1 MSHLFSHMWEY
12 SIETKRI
19 DDRQSFKRVR
29 HRQKKKKSLGNIG
42 CANKL
47 HTTEMLTSCN
57 ASAGDRS
64 DSHWRQ
70 P

>member
-1 MSHLFSHMWEY
+1 MSHLFSHIWEY

-29 HRQKKKKSLGNIG
+29 HRQKKNHDERSNGAKKNLICIVAG
-42 CANKL
+42 CCW
-47 HTTEMLTSCN
+47 EVMVM
-57 ASAGDRS
+57 RS
-64 DSHWRQ
+64 V